1 MTVRASEL
9 IDPAARQHLEA
20 VVLESERHTVGEIVV
35 AVVSACEDDHRVGW
49 RLGVVAAA
57 AALVGTSLFVPGAP
71 WWALLAIQATAF
83 CVAYGMTRLPAVRR
97 QLLPADLIE
106 ARVQGRARRCF
117 REQGLTRTRGRT
129 GILLFVTLL
138 ERRVVVLAD
147 EGIDRVLGPGET
159 WGQVVDLVT
168 AGLRAG
174 RGVDGLEAAVRR
186 CGEILAQHAP
196 RSTERGIDELPNAI
210 VVED

>member
-1 MTVRASEL
+1 MRASDL
-9 IDPAARQHLEA
+9 VDPAARQHLEA
-20 VVLESERHTVGEIVV
+20 VVLEVERSTAGELVV
-35 AVVSACEDDHRVGW
+35 AVVSACDGYATVGW

-57 AALVGTSLFVPGAP
+57 AALVGVVLLAPGAP
-71 WWALLAIQATAF
+71 WWVLLGVQALALAVAHTA
-83 CVAYGMTRLPAVRR
+83 ARHPTVRR
-97 QLLPADLIE
+97 KLLPADLVE
-106 ARVQGRARRCF
+106 TRVHERARRCF

-147 EGIDRVLGPGET
+147 DGIHRVLDPDEC
-159 WGQVVDLVT
+159 WEQVVDLVL

-174 RGVDGLEAAVRR
+174 RGVEGLEAGVRR
-186 CGEILAQHAP
+186 CGEILARHVPVVPA
-196 RSTERGIDELPNAI
+196 RELDELPNAI